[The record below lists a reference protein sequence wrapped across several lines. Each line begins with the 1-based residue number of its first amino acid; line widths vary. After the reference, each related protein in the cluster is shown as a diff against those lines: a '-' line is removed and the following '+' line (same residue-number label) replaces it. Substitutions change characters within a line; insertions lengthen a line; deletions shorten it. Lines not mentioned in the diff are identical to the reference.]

1 MVTYVKRFDQ
11 IFESNEFD
19 IGSID
24 WVSQYEIG
32 MFDLVRVYLESY
44 GLLTEVAMEK
54 GGIGGI
60 DARINRYGIILRN
73 RNIREYESGLK
84 TEYSEYVGPSI
95 TIGWL
100 IQKFTLADKILTK
113 RYGGRNK
120 VMIDFKKEVIRP
132 TEFTTSRWIIDDW
145 IEKIREINE
154 SLNNIE
160 DTLDLPETDGKEYID
175 IVSMVDLGMIPEESL
190 YVKKKEI
197 LTKHKESIK
206 KKFNVRNLVTPISC
220 DAWFKTNYG
229 RVFSADLYKALQS
242 QSFQKLKSI
251 GYQLDNQSIGQL
263 INGNIIL
270 TIPGIKSKILIS
282 NLKKSVYRLTGNGN
296 TLLSTQPY
304 KNEQFYI
311 ESFEYVANSLDP
323 TDQNLATKLGADR
336 KRKRVAQYHLFIAD
350 VRKAYEKVVSKEHA
364 DIILNRLT
372 APPSGFSIE
381 SVESYGIVGLT
392 EFAADAQISAKNGFI
407 YIASYSYEKFFTR
420 ELEDLFIT
428 HNIPWAA
435 TGLTIGSSQGADN
448 LSYQALKT
456 FEFAHFVRTKT
467 KILYLNLYNTV
478 RIPKSIIKTLEEKAK
493 RINDMLSNKIVSIR
507 RYYI

>member
-1 MVTYVKRFDQ
+1 MHIKRFDQ
-11 IFESNEFD
+11 LFESNEFD

-32 MFDLVRVYLESY
+32 MFDLVRVSLEAY

-60 DARINRYGIILRN
+60 DSRINKYGIMLRN
-73 RNIREYESGLK
+73 RNIREYASGLK
-84 TEYSEYVGPSI
+84 TEYSEYIGPSI

-113 RYGGRNK
+113 RYGGRNR
-120 VMIDFKKEVIRP
+120 VMIEFKKESIDATKFKTLSWV
-132 TEFTTSRWIIDDW
+132 IDDW
-145 IEKIREINE
+145 IEKMREINE

-160 DTLDLPETDGKEYID
+160 DTFDLPEEDGREYTD
-175 IVSMVDLGMIPEESL
+175 IVNMVDLGMIPVESL
-190 YVKKKEI
+190 YIKRREI
-197 LTKHKESIK
+197 LTKNKESIQ
-206 KKFNVRNLVTPISC
+206 KKFNIRNLVTPISSG
-220 DAWFKTNYG
+220 AWFKTNYG
-229 RVFSADLYKALQS
+229 QVFSADLYKALQS

-263 INGNIIL
+263 MNGTIIL

-282 NLKKSVYRLTGNGN
+282 NLKKSVYRLTGNSN
-296 TLLSTQPY
+296 TLLSTPPY

-323 TDQNLATKLGADR
+323 TDQNLATKIGADR

-350 VRKAYEKVVSKEHA
+350 IREAYEKVVSKEHA

-372 APPSGFSIE
+372 TPPSGFSLE
-381 SVESYGIVGLT
+381 SVESYGIIGLK
-392 EFAADAQISAKNGFI
+392 EFAIDARTLAKNGFI
-407 YIASYSYEKFFTR
+407 YIASYSYEKFFTK

-435 TGLTIGSSQGADN
+435 TGLTIGSASSTDD

-456 FEFAHFVRTKT
+456 FEFAYFVRTTT
-467 KILYLNLYNTV
+467 KILYLNIYDKV
-478 RIPKSIIKTLEEKAK
+478 RIPKPIIKTLEEKAK

-507 RYYI
+507 RYNL